1 MAKHRYNA
9 PTFSW
14 NVAVSLCHE
23 GSISVLSDSS
33 CDVSKSFAQCSTGG
47 PHNLSTGCCPFL
59 RCLSVMQL
67 HQIELVPGESIRVG
81 HLIVTLITVEGNLAQ
96 LHVEDADDDNSWS
109 DPESLLGCDL
119 EEPVL
124 V

>member
-1 MAKHRYNA
+1 
-9 PTFSW
+9 
-14 NVAVSLCHE
+14 
-23 GSISVLSDSS
+23 
-33 CDVSKSFAQCSTGG
+33 
-47 PHNLSTGCCPFL
+47 
-59 RCLSVMQL
+59 MQL

-119 EEPVL
+119 EEPAL